1 MKYAVD
7 RIENG
12 IAVCE
17 ELHTKEIKY
26 YKIEELPQG
35 IKDGSIIIWKEN
47 KFVLDED
54 YEQKRKLALRA
65 KMDKLK
71 RKNLW

>member
-17 ELHTKEIKY
+17 NLQTKEIKY
-26 YKIEELPQG
+26 YKIEELPKG

-54 YEQKRKLALRA
+54 CEQKRKLALRS

-71 RKNLW
+71 RKNS